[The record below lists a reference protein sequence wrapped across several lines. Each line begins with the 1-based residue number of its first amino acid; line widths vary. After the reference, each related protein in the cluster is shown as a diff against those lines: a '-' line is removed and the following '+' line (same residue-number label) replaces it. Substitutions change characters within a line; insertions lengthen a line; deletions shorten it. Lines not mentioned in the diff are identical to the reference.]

1 MRREHLAHLL
11 RAASRIVERS
21 DLLVVGSQSV
31 LGTWDEDELPEAAV
45 LSMEADLAVLDDPE
59 GELAD
64 RISGGIGELSAF
76 HRAFG
81 YHADGV
87 GVETAVLPAGWRD
100 RLVVF
105 TPADAD
111 PARGLCLEP
120 HDCAVSKL
128 VAGRPK
134 DLAFVDALVDAD
146 LLQPSTLLDRI
157 ELLDERVPADARER
171 LRTRIGARRLS
182 E

>member
-11 RAASRIVERS
+11 RAASRIVDRRE
-21 DLLVVGSQSV
+21 LLVVGSQSV
-31 LGTWDEDELPEAAV
+31 LGTWDEDQLPEAAV
-45 LSMEADLAVLDDPE
+45 LSVEADLAVFDDPE

-64 RISGGIGELSAF
+64 RISGAIGELSAF
-76 HRAFG
+76 DQAFG

-87 GVETAVLPAGWRD
+87 GIETAMLPVGWRD

-105 TPADAD
+105 APPSAD

-134 DLAFVDALVDAD
+134 DLAFVDALLGAG
-146 LLQPSTLLDRI
+146 LLDPAILLDRI
-157 ELLDERVPADARER
+157 DLLDDRVPPPVRER
-171 LRTRIGARRLS
+171 LRARIRARRS
-182 E
+182 R